1 MLVDCF
7 QTEVGNFCRVILF
20 HNLYFFGGFTM
31 KNSFRIRRP
40 AFTLV
45 ELLVVIAII
54 GILVGLLLPA
64 VQAAREAA
72 RRMQCS
78 NNIKQ
83 ISLAALNYES
93 SYKRLPPMQ
102 CGTGAVHPGTTH
114 GAGQRFAM
122 SGHYALLPYIE
133 QAALYQLFETV
144 NWNPWENG
152 TAPMRLANETRVPHL
167 NCPSA
172 AGEQEPTAAGRT
184 RGLSSYGFSAG
195 DNYAAGQTFN
205 GTTQERDV
213 VAMSVLKSQIK
224 NRGAYGRGWSSI
236 GEITDG
242 TSNTFGI
249 IEFNRPNAVNHIG
262 MVILLA
268 GTPATTPPLGCRAQW
283 NGRQYVTP
291 SLIFTGDTAR
301 GYRAWAGNP
310 FFHGVTTILPPNSP
324 SCMVWPSVSNPHWM
338 GGIYSAGSNHTG
350 GCQAGMID
358 GSVRFVSSAIDS
370 GNAAAVAP
378 LATGGGLSPYGVWGG
393 LGTARAGEV
402 VSDIQ

>member
-1 MLVDCF
+1 MRK
-7 QTEVGNFCRVILF
+7 GMR
-20 HNLYFFGGFTM
+20 
-31 KNSFRIRRP
+31 FRP
-40 AFTLV
+40 GFTLV

-83 ISLAALNYES
+83 IALAALNYES
-93 SYKRLPPMQ
+93 AYKRLPAMQ
-102 CGTGAVHPGTTH
+102 CGTGGVHPGTVH
-114 GAGQRFAM
+114 GPGQRFSM
-122 SGHYALLPYIE
+122 SGHYASLPFIE
-133 QAALYQLFETV
+133 QQAAYQRFEEV

-152 TAPMRLANETRVPHL
+152 TPARALANTTRVPHL

-172 AGEQEPTAAGRT
+172 AGETEPTNAGRT
-184 RGLSSYGFSAG
+184 RGLTSYGFCAG

-213 VAMSVLKSQIK
+213 IAMSALKSPIR
-224 NRGAYGRGWSSI
+224 NRGAFGRSWPSI
-236 GEITDG
+236 GEVTDG
-242 TSNTFGI
+242 TSNTI
-249 IEFNRPNAVNHIG
+249 AIAEFNRANAVNHIG

-268 GTPATTPPLGCRAQW
+268 GDPLATPPLGCRAQW
-283 NGRQYVTP
+283 NGRAYITP

-301 GYRAWAGNP
+301 GFRAWAGNP
-310 FFHGVTTILPPNSP
+310 FFNGVTTILPPNSP

-350 GCQAGMID
+350 GAQVGMVD
-358 GSVRFVSSAIDS
+358 GSVRFVSGSIDAGNS
-370 GNAAAVAP
+370 GIPAPAAA
-378 LATGGGLSPYGVWGG
+378 GGGLSPYGVWGA
-393 LGTARAGEV
+393 LGSARAGEV
-402 VSDIQ
+402 VSVSE

>member
-1 MLVDCF
+1 M
-7 QTEVGNFCRVILF
+7 RKS
-20 HNLYFFGGFTM
+20 FG
-31 KNSFRIRRP
+31 RRP
-40 AFTLV
+40 GFTLV

-93 SYKRLPPMQ
+93 ATKRLPPMQ
-102 CGTGAVHPGTTH
+102 CGTGGVHNGTIQ
-114 GAGQRFAM
+114 GSAQRFAM

-133 QAALYQLFETV
+133 QSALHAQFEVANWAPWDDGGNTV
-144 NWNPWENG
+144 PRNVVRN
-152 TAPMRLANETRVPHL
+152 RVPHL
-167 NCPSA
+167 NCPSS
-172 AGEQEPTAAGRT
+172 AGDQEPTNAGRT
-184 RGLSSYGFSAG
+184 RGLSNYGFNAG

-205 GTTQERDV
+205 GTTQERDSIP
-213 VAMSVLKSQIK
+213 MSAAKTQIR
-224 NRGAYGRGWSSI
+224 NRGPYGRGWASI

-249 IEFNRPNAVNHIG
+249 IEFNRANAVNHIG

-268 GTPATTPPLGCRAQW
+268 GDPNTTPPLGCRAQW

-291 SLIFTGDTAR
+291 SLIYTGDTAR

-310 FFHGVTTILPPNSP
+310 FFQGVTTILPPNSP
-324 SCMVWPSVSNPHWM
+324 SCMVWPNVSNPHWM

-350 GCQAGMID
+350 GVSAGMID
-358 GSVRFVSSAIDS
+358 GSVRFVSSNIDA
-370 GNAAAVAP
+370 GNAAAVPPTANS
-378 LATGGGLSPYGVWGG
+378 GVLSPFGVWGG

-402 VSDIQ
+402 VSDNQ

>member
-1 MLVDCF
+1 MAKTLV
-7 QTEVGNFCRVILF
+7 R
-20 HNLYFFGGFTM
+20 
-31 KNSFRIRRP
+31 FRG
-40 AFTLV
+40 FTLV

-78 NNIKQ
+78 NNLKQ
-83 ISLAALNYES
+83 MSLAALNYES
-93 SYKRLPPMQ
+93 SNKKLPPMQ
-102 CGTGAVHPGTTH
+102 CGTGALNPNTFQ

-122 SGHYALLPYIE
+122 SGHYALLPFIE
-133 QAALYQLFETV
+133 QQPLYNMFETV

-152 TAPMRLANETRVPHL
+152 NAARKLANESRVSYL

-172 AGEQEPTAAGRT
+172 AGEAEPTNGGRT
-184 RGLSSYGFSAG
+184 RGLSSYAFCAG

-205 GTTQERDV
+205 GQTQERDTV
-213 VAMSVLKSQIK
+213 TMAQTKAQIR
-224 NRGAYGRGWSSI
+224 NRGAYGRSWPSI

-242 TSNTFGI
+242 TSNTIGMS
-249 IEFNRPNAVNHIG
+249 EFNRPSAVNHIG

-268 GTPATTPPLGCRAQW
+268 GDPTNMPPLGCKAQW
-283 NGRQYVTP
+283 SGTQYITP
-291 SLIFTGDTAR
+291 NLIYTSDTAR

-310 FFHGVTTILPPNSP
+310 FFAGVTTILPPNSP

-350 GCQAGMID
+350 GAQVGMID
-358 GSVRFVSSAIDS
+358 GSVHFISSSIDS
-370 GNAAAVAP
+370 GNNALPAP
-378 LATGGGLSPYGVWGG
+378 TATGGGISPFGAWGA

-402 VSDIQ
+402 ASLPN